1 MLDFVFP
8 TEEELKKI
16 GDKERLNVFRRYFA
30 ASRYNRLIIQQNL
43 IRTAFDKSLISR
55 VKELERAYNKDFFD
69 TVRTIRSYGYL
80 EEFLAAIKEEDE
92 ALQKIIEAYE
102 KRMSNH
108 SSKV

>member
-8 TEEELKKI
+8 TQEELKKI
-16 GDKERLNVFRRYFA
+16 GNKERLNVFRRYFA

-55 VKELERAYNKDFFD
+55 VNELERAYNKDFFD
-69 TVRTIRSYGYL
+69 MVRTIRSYGYL

-102 KRMSNH
+102 KRMSQ
-108 SSKV
+108 SLKSL

>member
-8 TEEELKKI
+8 TQEELKKI
-16 GDKERLNVFRRYFA
+16 GNKERLNVFRRYFA

-55 VKELERAYNKDFFD
+55 VNELERAYNKDFFD
-69 TVRTIRSYGYL
+69 MVRTIRSYGYL

-92 ALQKIIEAYE
+92 ALQKIIEVYE

-108 SSKV
+108 SSKD

>member
-8 TEEELKKI
+8 TQKELKKI
-16 GDKERLNVFRRYFA
+16 GNKERLNVFRRYFA

-43 IRTAFDKSLISR
+43 IRTAFDESLISR
-55 VKELERAYNKDFFD
+55 VDELERAYNKDFFNMVK
-69 TVRTIRSYGYL
+69 TVSSYGYL

-102 KRMSNH
+102 KRISQ
-108 SSKV
+108 SLK

>member
-8 TEEELKKI
+8 TQEELKKI
-16 GDKERLNVFRRYFA
+16 GNKERLNVFRRYFA

-55 VKELERAYNKDFFD
+55 VNELERAYNEDFFD
-69 TVRTIRSYGYL
+69 MVRTIRSYGYL

-92 ALQKIIEAYE
+92 ALQKIIEVYE

-108 SSKV
+108 SSKD

>member
-8 TEEELKKI
+8 TEEELEKI
-16 GDKERLNVFRRYFA
+16 GNKERLNVYRRYFA

-43 IRTAFDKSLISR
+43 VRTAFDKSLIST

-69 TVRTIRSYGYL
+69 MVRTIRSYGYL

-108 SSKV
+108 SSRV

>member
-8 TEEELKKI
+8 TEEELEKI

-69 TVRTIRSYGYL
+69 MVRTIRSYGYL
-80 EEFLAAIKEEDE
+80 EEFLVAIKEEDE